1 MKALA
6 ALLAIAALL
15 AACTSG
21 RNPGGY
27 YQDDGPQAGVAVDF
41 SRIPDAVPK
50 PEPVDPARSRPYTV
64 MGHTYYPM
72 QDARG
77 YREIGTASWYGRKF
91 HGQRTASGERYD
103 MYAMTAAHKTLPL
116 PSYARVTNL
125 ANHRSVVVRINDRGP
140 FLHKR
145 LIDLSY
151 AAAMKLGIVGH
162 GTGRVE
168 VTAIVP
174 GDGPPTRDDGVTT
187 RPLRA
192 DQSTSGTPVP
202 PDIPSGARLY
212 LQVGAF
218 SVRAS
223 AERLRARLESA
234 GLRPVFVQAVPR
246 SPSLFRV
253 RIGPVRNRDD
263 HSRLLERVADFGIRQ
278 SHWVTE

>member
-6 ALLAIAALL
+6 VLLATGVLL
-15 AACTSG
+15 TACTSG

-27 YQDDGPQAGVAVDF
+27 YQDDGPQSGVAVDF

-64 MGHTYYPM
+64 MGQTYYPM
-72 QDARG
+72 HDARG
-77 YREIGTASWYGRKF
+77 YREIGIASWYGRKF
-91 HGQRTASGERYD
+91 HGQRTATGERYD

-125 ANHRSVVVRINDRGP
+125 VNHRSVVVRINDRGP
-140 FLHKR
+140 FLHNR

-174 GDGPPTRDDGVTT
+174 GDEPPVPADGVKT
-187 RPLRA
+187 RPLQA
-192 DQSTSGTPVP
+192 GAPAPGTPVP
-202 PDIPSGARLY
+202 ANLPADARLY

-223 AERLRARLESA
+223 AEKLRARLEAA
-234 GLRPVFVQAVPR
+234 GLRPVFVQAADR

-253 RIGPVRNRDD
+253 RIGPVRNRDN
-263 HSRLLERVADFGIRQ
+263 HSSLLKRVADFGIRQ
-278 SHWVTE
+278 THWVAE